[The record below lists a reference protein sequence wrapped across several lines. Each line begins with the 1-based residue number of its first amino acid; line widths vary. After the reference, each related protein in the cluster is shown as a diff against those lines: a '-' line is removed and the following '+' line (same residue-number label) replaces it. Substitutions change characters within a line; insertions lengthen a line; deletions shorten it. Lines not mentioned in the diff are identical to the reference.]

1 MKKRYTFTDGETID
15 ADLDDL
21 RKLLAENQCYLDNY
35 EDVYS
40 SLEDDDYV
48 ARGNGFCDR
57 KYSDDFIEGQMEK
70 YGRRVKEIEGWIAE
84 WPAEKPSNYR
94 AKIIFT
100 AFFLTFITIMSSC
113 NQKTS
118 VDLILHNANIYTVDN
133 DFTKVQAFA
142 VKDGKFV
149 AVGDEKQIM
158 QHYTAKEII
167 DAQGNAVYP
176 GFMDG
181 HCHFTGYG
189 ENLVRWANLKGCRS
203 FDEVIERLKVHD
215 SLYPSDWLLGRGWD
229 QNLWEVAEFPDNKKL
244 VEVFPD
250 KKVLLTR
257 VDGHAV
263 LVSKEVL
270 ELAGIDENTK
280 MDGGMAIVKD
290 GRCTGVL
297 LDNLADA
304 AKALVPKMETELRVQ
319 ALLKAQEN
327 CMAVGLTS
335 VTDAGL
341 DIATIEL
348 IDSLQQAG
356 QLIMHVNAMVNP
368 DDETMDYFMGQG
380 VIDKECLTVRSV
392 KIYADGALGS
402 RGAKLLEPYSDD
414 PTNTGLMV
422 ENDDFYHHV
431 CQKAYDAGFQVC
443 CHAIGDGGVRH
454 VLDIYS
460 EYLKGQN
467 DLRWRIEHSQVVDE
481 ADFQRYGEYSVIPS
495 IQTTHCTSDMDWADE
510 RLGEERIKNA
520 YAYQRLLQQ
529 NGWVV
534 NGTDFPIED
543 IGPIYTF
550 YAAVARKHLD
560 GSPAKGFQMENALTR
575 EQALRS
581 ITIWVAKGCFLENR
595 KGSIEVG
602 KDADFVILDRD
613 LMTIAEDEIPAAIVK
628 MCYIP
633 LKME

>member
-1 MKKRYTFTDGETID
+1 MKT
-15 ADLDDL
+15 L
-21 RKLLAENQCYLDNY
+21 
-35 EDVYS
+35 
-40 SLEDDDYV
+40 
-48 ARGNGFCDR
+48 
-57 KYSDDFIEGQMEK
+57 
-70 YGRRVKEIEGWIAE
+70 VKQILNI
-84 WPAEKPSNYR
+84 
-94 AKIIFT
+94 T
-100 AFFLTFITIMSSC
+100 AFVALILTFMNSC
-113 NQKTS
+113 NPKTP
-118 VDLILHNANIYTVDN
+118 VDLIVHNANIYTVDN
-133 DFTKVQAFA
+133 DFTKAQAFA

-149 AVGDEKQIM
+149 AIGDEEQIM
-158 QHYTAKEII
+158 RQYIAQETI
-167 DAQGNAVYP
+167 DAQGDAVYP

-203 FDEVIERLKVHD
+203 FDEVIERLKEHD
-215 SLYPSDWLLGRGWD
+215 SLYPSEWLLGRGWD
-229 QNLWEVAEFPDNKKL
+229 QNLWEMAEFPDNKRL
-244 VEVFPD
+244 AEVFPNRY
-250 KKVLLTR
+250 VLLTR

-270 ELAGIDENTK
+270 ELAGIDEDTK
-280 MDGGMAIVKD
+280 MDGGMAIIKD
-290 GRCTGVL
+290 GQCTGVL

-304 AKALVPKMETELRVQ
+304 AKALVPKMETAQRIQ
-319 ALLKAQEN
+319 ALFKAQEN

-348 IDSLQQAG
+348 IDSLQKAG
-356 QLIMHVNAMVNP
+356 QLQMHVNAMVNP
-368 DDETMDYFMGQG
+368 DDETMDHFMSQG
-380 VIDKECLTVRSV
+380 IIDKERLTVRSV

-402 RGAKLLEPYSDD
+402 RGAKLLEPYTDD
-414 PTNTGLMV
+414 PSNIGLIV
-422 ENDDFYHHV
+422 ESDEFYRHV
-431 CQKAYDAGFQVC
+431 CQKASDAGYQVC

-454 VLDIYS
+454 ILDIYS
-460 EYLKGQN
+460 EYLKGKN

-481 ADFQRYGEYSVIPS
+481 ADFKRYGEFSVIPS

-510 RLGEERIKNA
+510 RLGERIKNA
-520 YAYQRLLQQ
+520 YAYQQLLQQ

-543 IGPIYTF
+543 ISPIYTF
-550 YAAVARKHLD
+550 YAAIARKHLD
-560 GSPAKGFQMENALTR
+560 GIPAGGFQMENALTR

-613 LMTIAEDEIPAAIVK
+613 LMTIAENGIPEAKVK
-628 MCYIP
+628 LCHIH
-633 LKME
+633 

>member
-1 MKKRYTFTDGETID
+1 MRRFVETYSTMKTSI
-15 ADLDDL
+15 
-21 RKLLAENQCYLDNY
+21 KLILAICAL
-35 EDVYS
+35 
-40 SLEDDDYV
+40 
-48 ARGNGFCDR
+48 
-57 KYSDDFIEGQMEK
+57 I
-70 YGRRVKEIEGWIAE
+70 
-84 WPAEKPSNYR
+84 
-94 AKIIFT
+94 
-100 AFFLTFITIMSSC
+100 LTVMTSC
-113 NQKTS
+113 NHKTP
-118 VDLILHNANIYTVDN
+118 VGLIVHNANIYTVDN
-133 DFTKVQAFA
+133 DFSKAQAFA

-149 AVGDEKQIM
+149 AVGDEETIM
-158 QHYTAKEII
+158 RQYVATETI
-167 DAQGNAVYP
+167 DAQGDAVYP

-181 HCHFTGYG
+181 HSHFTGYG

-215 SLYPSDWLLGRGWD
+215 SLYPAEWLLGRGWD
-229 QNLWEVAEFPDNKKL
+229 QNLWEVAEFPENERL
-244 VEVFPD
+244 AETFPK

-270 ELAGIDENTK
+270 DLAGINENTK
-280 MDGGMAIVKD
+280 MGGGMAIVKD

-304 AKALVPKMETELRVQ
+304 AKALVPKMEVAQRIQ

-335 VTDAGL
+335 VTDAGQ

-348 IDSLQQAG
+348 IDSLQQTG
-356 QLIMHVNAMVNP
+356 QLKIHVNAMVNP
-368 DDETMDYFMGQG
+368 DDETMDHFMQQG
-380 VIDKECLTVRSV
+380 VIDKERLTVRSV

-414 PTNTGLMV
+414 PSNTGLIV
-422 ENDDFYHHV
+422 ESDDFYRHV
-431 CQKAYDAGFQVC
+431 CQKAYDAGYQVC
-443 CHAIGDGGVRH
+443 CHAIGDGGVH
-454 VLDIYS
+454 HILDIYS

-481 ADFQRYGEYSVIPS
+481 ADFQRYGELSVIPS

-510 RLGEERIKNA
+510 RLGERIKNA

-543 IGPIYTF
+543 ISPIYTF

-560 GSPAKGFQMENALTR
+560 GKPAEGFQMGNALTR
-575 EQALRS
+575 EQALCS
-581 ITIWVAKGCFLENR
+581 ITIWVAKGCFLEAR

-613 LMTIAEDEIPAAIVK
+613 LMAIPEEEIPQAKVK
-628 MCYIP
+628 LCHVH
-633 LKME
+633 

>member
-1 MKKRYTFTDGETID
+1 MKTLAKQTFT
-15 ADLDDL
+15 
-21 RKLLAENQCYLDNY
+21 
-35 EDVYS
+35 
-40 SLEDDDYV
+40 
-48 ARGNGFCDR
+48 
-57 KYSDDFIEGQMEK
+57 
-70 YGRRVKEIEGWIAE
+70 IALF
-84 WPAEKPSNYR
+84 ASILNFM
-94 AKIIFT
+94 I
-100 AFFLTFITIMSSC
+100 SC
-113 NQKTS
+113 NPQIP
-118 VDLILHNANIYTVDN
+118 VDLIVTNANIYTIDN
-133 DFTKVQAFA
+133 DFSKAQAFA

-149 AVGDEKQIM
+149 AVGDDDMILR
-158 QHYTAKEII
+158 HYIAEEAI
-167 DAQGNAVYP
+167 DAHGDAVYP

-189 ENLVRWANLKGCRS
+189 ENLIRWVDLKGCLS
-203 FDEVIERLKVHD
+203 FNEVIERLKVHD
-215 SLYPSDWLLGRGWD
+215 SLYPSEWLLGRGWD
-229 QNLWEVAEFPDNKKL
+229 QNLWEVAEFPDNEKL
-244 VEVFPD
+244 AETFPE

-270 ELAGIDENTK
+270 ELAGINQNTK
-280 MDGGMAIVKD
+280 MDGGMAIVKE

-304 AKALVPKMETELRVQ
+304 AKALVPKMETAQSIQ

-327 CMAVGLTS
+327 CMAAGLTS
-335 VTDAGL
+335 VTDAGQ

-356 QLIMHVNAMVNP
+356 QLKMHVNAMVNP
-368 DDETMDYFMGQG
+368 DDETMDRFMRQG
-380 VIDKECLTVRSV
+380 VIDKERLTVRSV

-402 RGAKLLEPYSDD
+402 RGAKLIEPYSDD
-414 PTNTGLMV
+414 PKNTGLIL
-422 ENDDFYHHV
+422 ESDDFYRHV
-431 CQKAYDAGFQVC
+431 CQKAHDAGYQVC

-454 VLDIYS
+454 ILDIYS

-481 ADFQRYGEYSVIPS
+481 ADFQRYGKLSVIPS

-510 RLGEERIKNA
+510 RLGERIKNA
-520 YAYQRLLQQ
+520 YAYQQLLQQ
-529 NGWVV
+529 NGWVI

-543 IGPIYTF
+543 ISPIYTF

-560 GSPAKGFQMENALTR
+560 GTPTEGFQMENALTR

-595 KGSIEVG
+595 KGSIEIG

-613 LMTIAEDEIPAAIVK
+613 LMTVAESDILEAKVK
-628 MCYIP
+628 MCHI
-633 LKME
+633 K

>member
-1 MKKRYTFTDGETID
+1 MKT
-15 ADLDDL
+15 
-21 RKLLAENQCYLDNY
+21 LLKQTL
-35 EDVYS
+35 S
-40 SLEDDDYV
+40 
-48 ARGNGFCDR
+48 
-57 KYSDDFIEGQMEK
+57 I
-70 YGRRVKEIEGWIAE
+70 
-84 WPAEKPSNYR
+84 
-94 AKIIFT
+94 T
-100 AFFLTFITIMSSC
+100 AFLALILILMTSC
-113 NQKTS
+113 TQKTP
-118 VDLILHNANIYTVDN
+118 VDLIVHNANIYTVDN
-133 DFTKVQAFA
+133 NFSKAQAFA

-149 AVGDEKQIM
+149 AVGDEETIM
-158 QHYTAKEII
+158 HQYVAKETI
-167 DAQGNAVYP
+167 DAQGDAVYP

-189 ENLVRWANLKGCRS
+189 ENLIRWADLKGCTS
-203 FDEVIERLKVHD
+203 FDEVIDRLKTHD
-215 SLYPSDWLLGRGWD
+215 SLYPSEWLLGRGWD
-229 QNLWEVAEFPDNKKL
+229 QNLWEVAEFPDNTKL
-244 VEVFPD
+244 AEAFPN

-263 LVSKEVL
+263 LVSNEVL
-270 ELAGIDENTK
+270 ELANIDENSK
-280 MDGGMAIVKD
+280 MDGGMSTVKD

-304 AKALVPKMETELRVQ
+304 VKALVPKMETNLRIQ

-327 CMAVGLTS
+327 CMSVGLTS

-356 QLIMHVNAMVNP
+356 QLKMHVNAMVNP
-368 DDETMDYFMGQG
+368 DDETMDHFMQQG
-380 VIDKECLTVRSV
+380 VIDKERLTVRSV

-402 RGAKLLEPYSDD
+402 RGAKLLEPYTDD
-414 PTNTGLMV
+414 PSNTGLIV
-422 ENDDFYHHV
+422 ETDDFYRHV
-431 CQKAYDAGFQVC
+431 CQKAYDAGYQVC
-443 CHAIGDGGVRH
+443 CHAIGDGGVH
-454 VLDIYS
+454 HILDIYA
-460 EYLKGQN
+460 ELLKGQN

-481 ADFQRYGEYSVIPS
+481 ADFQCYGDYSVIPS

-510 RLGEERIKNA
+510 RLGERIKNA

-529 NGWVV
+529 NGWII

-543 IGPIYTF
+543 ISPIYTF

-560 GSPAKGFQMENALTR
+560 GTPTEGFQMENALTR

-581 ITIWVAKGCFLENR
+581 ITIWVAKGCFLEGR

-613 LMTIAEDEIPAAIVK
+613 LMTIEESEIPEAKVK
-628 MCYIP
+628 TCHIQ
-633 LKME
+633 

>member
-1 MKKRYTFTDGETID
+1 MK
-15 ADLDDL
+15 AP
-21 RKLLAENQCYLDNY
+21 
-35 EDVYS
+35 
-40 SLEDDDYV
+40 
-48 ARGNGFCDR
+48 
-57 KYSDDFIEGQMEK
+57 
-70 YGRRVKEIEGWIAE
+70 VKQI
-84 WPAEKPSNYR
+84 
-94 AKIIFT
+94 
-100 AFFLTFITIMSSC
+100 LITIIPAFCASILTLMTSC

-118 VDLILHNANIYTVDN
+118 VDLIVHNANIYTVDN
-133 DFTKVQAFA
+133 DFSKAQAFA
-142 VKDGKFV
+142 VNDGKFV
-149 AVGDEKQIM
+149 AVGDDDMILR
-158 QHYTAKEII
+158 HYIAEEAI
-167 DAQGNAVYP
+167 DAHGDAVYP

-189 ENLVRWANLKGCRS
+189 ENLIRWADLKGCLS
-203 FDEVIERLKVHD
+203 FNEVIERLKVHD
-215 SLYPSDWLLGRGWD
+215 SLYPSEWLLGRGWD
-229 QNLWEVAEFPDNKKL
+229 QNLWEVAEFPDNEKL
-244 VEVFPD
+244 AETFPE

-270 ELAGIDENTK
+270 ELAGINEETK
-280 MDGGMAIVKD
+280 MDGGMTIIKE

-304 AKALVPKMETELRVQ
+304 AKALVPKMENELRVQ

-327 CMAVGLTS
+327 CMGVGLTS

-348 IDSLQQAG
+348 IDSLQQTG
-356 QLIMHVNAMVNP
+356 QLKMHVNAMVNP
-368 DDETMDYFMGQG
+368 DDETMDHFMNQG
-380 VIDKECLTVRSV
+380 VIDKERLTVRSV

-402 RGAKLLEPYSDD
+402 RGAKLIEPYTDD
-414 PTNTGLMV
+414 LENTGLIL

-431 CQKAYDAGFQVC
+431 CQKAYDAGYQVC
-443 CHAIGDGGVRH
+443 CHAIGDGGVH
-454 VLDIYS
+454 HILDIYS

-481 ADFQRYGEYSVIPS
+481 ADFQRYGDLSVIPS

-510 RLGEERIKNA
+510 RLGERIKNA

-529 NGWVV
+529 NGWEV

-543 IGPIYTF
+543 ISPIYTF

-560 GSPAKGFQMENALTR
+560 GTPTEGFQMENALTR

-581 ITIWVAKGCFLENR
+581 ITIWVAKGCFLETR

-613 LMTIAEDEIPAAIVK
+613 LMTIAESDIPEAKVK
-628 MCYIP
+628 MCRVF
-633 LKME
+633 

>member
-1 MKKRYTFTDGETID
+1 MKTFVRQIVKTIT
-15 ADLDDL
+15 
-21 RKLLAENQCYLDNY
+21 
-35 EDVYS
+35 
-40 SLEDDDYV
+40 
-48 ARGNGFCDR
+48 
-57 KYSDDFIEGQMEK
+57 
-70 YGRRVKEIEGWIAE
+70 
-84 WPAEKPSNYR
+84 PALC
-94 AKIIFT
+94 ALI
-100 AFFLTFITIMSSC
+100 LTPMTSC
-113 NQKTS
+113 NTKTP
-118 VDLILHNANIYTVDN
+118 VDMIVHNANVYTVDN
-133 DFTKVQAFA
+133 NFSKAQAFA

-149 AVGDEKQIM
+149 AVGDEETIM
-158 QHYTAKEII
+158 AHYSATETI
-167 DAQGNAVYP
+167 DAQGDAVYP

-215 SLYPSDWLLGRGWD
+215 SLYPSEWLLGRGWD
-229 QNLWEVAEFPDNKKL
+229 QNIWEVPEFPDNEKL
-244 VEVFPD
+244 AEVFPD

-263 LVSKEVL
+263 LVSEEVL
-270 ELAGIDENTK
+270 ELAGINENTK

-290 GRCTGVL
+290 GHCTGVL

-319 ALLKAQEN
+319 AFMKAQEN

-348 IDSLQQAG
+348 IDSLQQTG
-356 QLIMHVNAMVNP
+356 QLKMHVNAMVNP
-368 DDETMDYFMGQG
+368 DDETMDHFMQQG
-380 VIDKECLTVRSV
+380 VIDKERLTVRSV

-414 PTNTGLMV
+414 PSNTGLMV
-422 ENDDFYHHV
+422 ESDDFYHHV
-431 CQKAYDAGFQVC
+431 CQKAYDAGYQVC
-443 CHAIGDGGVRH
+443 CHAIGDGGVH
-454 VLDIYS
+454 HILDIYS
-460 EYLKGQN
+460 EFLKGKN
-467 DLRWRIEHSQVVDE
+467 DLCWRIEHSQVVDK
-481 ADFQRYGEYSVIPS
+481 ADFQRYGEYSIIPS

-510 RLGEERIKNA
+510 RLGERIKNA

-543 IGPIYTF
+543 ISPIYTF

-560 GSPAKGFQMENALTR
+560 GTSTEGFQMENALTR

-581 ITIWVAKGCFLENR
+581 ITIWVARGCFLEAR

-602 KDADFVILDRD
+602 KDADFVMLDRD
-613 LMTIAEDEIPAAIVK
+613 LMTVAESDIPQAKVK
-628 MCYIP
+628 MCHIH
-633 LKME
+633 

>member
-1 MKKRYTFTDGETID
+1 MKTLIKQI
-15 ADLDDL
+15 
-21 RKLLAENQCYLDNY
+21 
-35 EDVYS
+35 V
-40 SLEDDDYV
+40 
-48 ARGNGFCDR
+48 
-57 KYSDDFIEGQMEK
+57 
-70 YGRRVKEIEGWIAE
+70 
-84 WPAEKPSNYR
+84 
-94 AKIIFT
+94 
-100 AFFLTFITIMSSC
+100 FFVSILTLMTSC
-113 NQKTS
+113 NQKTP
-118 VDLILHNANIYTVDN
+118 VDLIVHNAKVYTVDN
-133 DFTKVQAFA
+133 DFSKAQAFA

-149 AVGDEKQIM
+149 AVGDEETIM
-158 QHYTAKEII
+158 RQYAAKEII
-167 DAQGNAVYP
+167 DAQGDAVYP

-203 FDEVIERLKVHD
+203 FDEVIERLKKHD
-215 SLYPSDWLLGRGWD
+215 CLFPSEWLLGRGWD
-229 QNLWEVAEFPDNKKL
+229 QNLWKVAEFPDNTRL
-244 VEVFPD
+244 SEVFPE

-270 ELAGIDENTK
+270 ELAGINENTK
-280 MDGGMAIVKD
+280 MDGGMAMVKE

-304 AKALVPKMETELRVQ
+304 AKALVPKMETAQRVQ
-319 ALLKAQEN
+319 AFMKAQEN

-335 VTDAGL
+335 VTDAGQ

-356 QLIMHVNAMVNP
+356 QLKMHVNAMVNP
-368 DDETMDYFMGQG
+368 DDETMDHFMQQG
-380 VIDKECLTVRSV
+380 VINKERLTVRSV

-414 PTNTGLMV
+414 PENTGLMV
-422 ENDDFYHHV
+422 ENDEFYRHV
-431 CQKAYDAGFQVC
+431 CQKAYDAGYQVC
-443 CHAIGDGGVRH
+443 CHAIGDGGVH
-454 VLDIYS
+454 HILDIYS

-467 DLRWRIEHSQVVDE
+467 DLRWRIEHSQVVDN

-510 RLGEERIKNA
+510 RLGERIKNA
-520 YAYQRLLQQ
+520 YAYQQLLQQ

-543 IGPIYTF
+543 ISPIYTF

-560 GSPAKGFQMENALTR
+560 GTPSEGFQMENALTR

-581 ITIWVAKGCFLENR
+581 ITIWVAKGCFLEAR

-602 KDADFVILDRD
+602 KNADFVMLDRD
-613 LMTIAEDEIPAAIVK
+613 IMTVEEKEIPEAKVK
-628 MCYIP
+628 ICRVF
-633 LKME
+633 

>member
-1 MKKRYTFTDGETID
+1 M
-15 ADLDDL
+15 
-21 RKLLAENQCYLDNY
+21 
-35 EDVYS
+35 
-40 SLEDDDYV
+40 
-48 ARGNGFCDR
+48 
-57 KYSDDFIEGQMEK
+57 FIAA
-70 YGRRVKEIEGWIAE
+70 I
-84 WPAEKPSNYR
+84 
-94 AKIIFT
+94 
-100 AFFLTFITIMSSC
+100 LTFMTSC
-113 NQKTS
+113 NPKTP
-118 VDLILHNANIYTVDN
+118 VDLIVHNANIYTVDN
-133 DFTKVQAFA
+133 DFSKAQAFA

-149 AVGDEKQIM
+149 AVGDEATIIRQ
-158 QHYTAKEII
+158 YTATETI
-167 DAQGNAVYP
+167 DAQGDAVYP

-189 ENLVRWANLKGCRS
+189 ENLVRWADLKGCRS

-215 SLYPSDWLLGRGWD
+215 SLYPAEWLLGRGWD
-229 QNLWEVAEFPDNKKL
+229 QNLWEVTEFPNNEKL
-244 VEVFPD
+244 AEVFPN

-270 ELAGIDENTK
+270 ELAGINEKTK
-280 MDGGMAIVKD
+280 MDGGMALIKD
-290 GRCTGVL
+290 GHCTGVL

-304 AKALVPKMETELRVQ
+304 AKALVPKMENELRVQ

-327 CMAVGLTS
+327 CMGVGLTS

-341 DIATIEL
+341 DIATIKL

-356 QLIMHVNAMVNP
+356 QLKMHVNAMVNP
-368 DDETMDYFMGQG
+368 DDETMDYFMRQG
-380 VIDKECLTVRSV
+380 VIDKERLTVRSV

-422 ENDDFYHHV
+422 ENDDFYRHV
-431 CQKAYDAGFQVC
+431 CQKAYNAGYQVC
-443 CHAIGDGGVRH
+443 CHAIGDGGVKH
-454 VLDIYS
+454 ILDIYS

-467 DLRWRIEHSQVVDE
+467 DLRWRIEHSQTVAD
-481 ADFQRYGEYSVIPS
+481 ADFQRFGAFSVIPS

-510 RLGEERIKNA
+510 RLGDRIKNA
-520 YAYQRLLQQ
+520 YAYQQLLQQ
-529 NGWVV
+529 NGWVI

-543 IGPIYTF
+543 ISPIYTF

-560 GSPAKGFQMENALTR
+560 STPAEGFQMENALTR

-581 ITIWVAKGCFLENR
+581 ITIWVAKGCFLEAR

-613 LMTIAEDEIPAAIVK
+613 LITVEENKIPQAKVK
-628 MCYIP
+628 LCH
-633 LKME
+633 LH